1 MLPTRPI
8 VGFHDVEGRISD
20 APKIRPCFFA
30 TSSVASVRLTLAG
43 CVPAVPASV
52 WPESFRVVSGFLV
65 GGDEGLLRFFTGVVP
80 PVGLHEHG
88 VDLLEIDG
96 LGLVA
101 HGFDH
106 GSDAQVAHGSQDAF
120 GEADD
125 EVQGVFGDGAVRQ
138 ATAVELVVDVRD
150 EGVGGQWQE
159 VAGVADAAFEVAVG
173 TELEGI
179 NRKCRG
185 GGRREPPIRSA
196 HSLQSGK

>member
-8 VGFHDVEGRISD
+8 VVFHDVEGRISD

-30 TSSVASVRLTLAG
+30 TSSVASVRLSLAG

-101 HGFDH
+101 YGFDH

-120 GEADD
+120 GGADD

-150 EGVGGQWQE
+150 EGVGAKCKKAQAHNTNSLHFKI
-159 VAGVADAAFEVAVG
+159 VPPAPTSPKFPPPA
-173 TELEGI
+173 
-179 NRKCRG
+179 NR
-185 GGRREPPIRSA
+185 RSA
-196 HSLQSGK
+196 PRDMPLAG